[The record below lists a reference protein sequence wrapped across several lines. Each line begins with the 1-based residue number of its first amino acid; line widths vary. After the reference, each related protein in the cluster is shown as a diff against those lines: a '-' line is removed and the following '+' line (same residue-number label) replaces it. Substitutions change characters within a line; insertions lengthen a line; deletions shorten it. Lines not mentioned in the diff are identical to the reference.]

1 MNAPEDAGPAALSGL
16 VPKPAETAAA
26 DGWFELGPDTALDAD
41 AGGGDSGGGGAA
53 AWLRGALAPATGF
66 PLAASGSV
74 ARTTNVIT
82 FRSAAVGLGAEEYR
96 LTVSPLSVA
105 IEAGGPAGAFYGAQT
120 LRALLGPAAYRT
132 ARIGAASP
140 WRIPALTI
148 ADRPRFG
155 WRGALLDVARHFLPT
170 REVLRFIDLIA
181 LHKLNVLHLHL
192 TDDQGWRVE
201 IRRHPRLTEVGG
213 WRRES
218 PVGDRRHGRF
228 DGRPHGGYYTQD
240 DIREIVAY
248 AADRHITVVPE
259 IDLPGHTG
267 AAIAAYPELGNRD
280 VPGAPAEPA
289 VNTGW
294 GIHET
299 VLNAQESTL
308 AFVFEVFDEVLELF
322 PGPYIGIGGDEC
334 PAVQWENSPR
344 ALARVAELG
353 LPAPDAI
360 RGWYTEQLGRYL
372 AERGRT
378 LYGWDEIYD
387 SGIEPP
393 ARDDE
398 HGAVI
403 AAWRAAEHA
412 VTAARSGYRVV
423 LCPEDEVYLDWR
435 QADGP
440 GEPTPVGK
448 VTSLEKVYAFE
459 AVPPGLAGTP
469 DADRVLGAQCNIWTE
484 YLDSA
489 RAIDYA
495 AFPRLCAFSEAV
507 WSGGER
513 DFEGFRGRLA
523 VHERRLDALGV
534 EYRRASGPLPW
545 QSRPDA
551 PGWPR

>member
-1 MNAPEDAGPAALSGL
+1 MSAADNAGPATASGL
-16 VPKPAETAAA
+16 VPRPAEAAA
-26 DGWFELGPDTALDAD
+26 GDGWFELGADTTVDAD
-41 AGGGDSGGGGAA
+41 EGSAGVA
-53 AWLRGALAPATGF
+53 AWLRGALGPATGF
-66 PLAASGSV
+66 PLAAALPDANAGEGPRS
-74 ARTTNVIT
+74 TIT
-82 FRSAAVGLGAEEYR
+82 LRADAVGLGAEEYR
-96 LTVSPLSVA
+96 LTAAPDGVT
-105 IEAGGPAGAFYGAQT
+105 IESGGAAGVFYGAQT
-120 LRALLGPAAYRT
+120 LRSLLGPDAFRT
-132 ARIGAASP
+132 ARVDHGG
-140 WRIPALTI
+140 WRVAALTI

-155 WRGALLDVARHFLPT
+155 WRGALLDVARHFLPK

-192 TDDQGWRVE
+192 TEDQGWRIE
-201 IRRHPRLTEVGG
+201 IRRHPRLTEVGA

-259 IDLPGHTG
+259 VDLPGHTG

-280 VPGAPAEPA
+280 VPGLPAEPGVA
-289 VNTGW
+289 TTW
-294 GIHET
+294 GILEN
-299 VLNAQESTL
+299 VLNAEESTL
-308 AFVFEVFDEVLELF
+308 AFMYEVFDEVLELF

-334 PAVQWENSPR
+334 PPVQWETSPR

-353 LPAPDAI
+353 LASPDAI
-360 RGWYTEQLGRYL
+360 RGWYTERLGEYL
-372 AERGRT
+372 AARGRI
-378 LYGWDEIYD
+378 LFGWDEIYD
-387 SGIEPP
+387 SGIRPP

-440 GEPTPVGK
+440 DEPTPVGK
-448 VTSLEKVYAFE
+448 VTSLARVYAFE
-459 AVPPGLAGTP
+459 PVPPGLAGTP
-469 DADRVLGAQCNIWTE
+469 DEDRVLGAQCNIWTE

-495 AFPRLCAFSEAV
+495 AFPRLCAFAETV
-507 WSGGER
+507 WGGPDR
-513 DFEGFRGRLA
+513 DLEDFRVRLA
-523 VHERRLDALGV
+523 VHEQRLDALGV
-534 EYRRASGPLPW
+534 EYRRDSGPLPW